1 MTKEWIALKP
11 TGCVV
16 GDSIGLAFYP
26 FGYSSNIDPIFKLVS
41 IQQSKVDPHLY
52 SFVMYSSETG
62 RWTTSKENHHILT
75 FDVER
80 ELSRVIKLPGEASN
94 SFTLVCSEG
103 YLHYVG
109 VHGQEFSVW
118 MLKDYFS
125 SEWVLKYQLALL
137 DIISQESYGY
147 FLRHSSRFVT
157 YPVVP
162 LAYHE
167 DVLFMRLAKSLKYN
181 FRSGKLK
188 SLRFYMSTRL
198 FDVWN
203 PTVLL
208 YSASLAAA
216 CFKEDPSD
224 EIKSSG
230 DLSDALSLAIPKRK
244 RTSRNPTTL
253 PSKSSG
259 YPSDVSFQRRP
270 KRKSTPKKCPH
281 C

>member
-62 RWTTSKENHHILT
+62 RWTTSKE
-75 FDVER
+75 V
-80 ELSRVIKLPGEASN
+80 KLRIRS
-94 SFTLVCSEG
+94 LLWCSEG

-118 MLKDYFS
+118 MLKDYFT

-147 FLRHSSRFVT
+147 FIRHSRFVT

-167 DVLFMRLAKSLKYN
+167 DVLFMRLAKSLLKYN

-216 CFKEDPSD
+216 SVFKEDPSD

-230 DLSDALSLAIPKRK
+230 DLSDALSLAIPKRN

-270 KRKSTPKKCPH
+270 KREKYT
-281 C
+281 

>member
-26 FGYSSNIDPIFKLVS
+26 FGYSSIIDPIFKLVS

-62 RWTTSKENHHILT
+62 RWTTSKEVCHCKFQIYKNKEFCVGKMFHWMTQNHHIFT

-94 SFTLVCSEG
+94 SFTLGCSEG
-103 YLHYVG
+103 YLHYFG
-109 VHGQEFSVW
+109 VYGQELSVW
-118 MLKDYFS
+118 MLKDYFT
-125 SEWVLKYQLALL
+125 SEWVLEYQLALL

-147 FLRHSSRFVT
+147 FLRHSRFVT

-167 DVLFMRLAKSLKYN
+167 DLLFMRLAKSLLN
-181 FRSGKLK
+181 TILG
-188 SLRFYMSTRL
+188 
-198 FDVWN
+198 VGN
-203 PTVLL
+203 
-208 YSASLAAA
+208 
-216 CFKEDPSD
+216 
-224 EIKSSG
+224 
-230 DLSDALSLAIPKRK
+230 
-244 RTSRNPTTL
+244 
-253 PSKSSG
+253 
-259 YPSDVSFQRRP
+259 
-270 KRKSTPKKCPH
+270 
-281 C
+281 

>member
-26 FGYSSNIDPIFKLVS
+26 FGYSSIIDPIFKLVS

-62 RWTTSKENHHILT
+62 RWTTSKEVCHCKFQIYKNKEFCVGKMFHWMTQNHHIFT

-94 SFTLVCSEG
+94 SFTLGCSEG
-103 YLHYVG
+103 YLHYFG

-118 MLKDYFS
+118 MLKDYFT
-125 SEWVLKYQLALL
+125 SEWVLEYQLALL

-147 FLRHSSRFVT
+147 FLRHSRFVT

-167 DVLFMRLAKSLKYN
+167 DVLFMRLAKSLLKYN

-198 FDVWN
+198 FDVCN

-208 YSASLAAA
+208 YSAS
-216 CFKEDPSD
+216 
-224 EIKSSG
+224 SG
-230 DLSDALSLAIPKRK
+230 VALGKGEVGNRL
-244 RTSRNPTTL
+244 
-253 PSKSSG
+253 
-259 YPSDVSFQRRP
+259 RP
-270 KRKSTPKKCPH
+270 QLKIRPHLKKF
-281 C
+281 

>member
-1 MTKEWIALKP
+1 MTSIRSQ
-11 TGCVV
+11 
-16 GDSIGLAFYP
+16 DS
-26 FGYSSNIDPIFKLVS
+26 N
-41 IQQSKVDPHLY
+41 
-52 SFVMYSSETG
+52 
-62 RWTTSKENHHILT
+62 
-75 FDVER
+75 
-80 ELSRVIKLPGEASN
+80 
-94 SFTLVCSEG
+94 
-103 YLHYVG
+103 
-109 VHGQEFSVW
+109 
-118 MLKDYFS
+118 
-125 SEWVLKYQLALL
+125 

-147 FLRHSSRFVT
+147 FLHHSSRFVT

-167 DVLFMRLAKSLKYN
+167 DVLFMRLAKSLLKYN
-181 FRSGKLK
+181 FRCGKLK
-188 SLRFYMSTRL
+188 SLRIYMSTRL

-203 PTVLL
+203 PTVLF

-216 CFKEDPSD
+216 SVFKEDPSD

-253 PSKSSG
+253 ASKSSG
-259 YPSDVSFQRRP
+259 YPSDVSSQRRP